1 MAKNPGVE
9 TDLKVEVMTEVLG
22 TETDLINLCLV
33 LFAMNVE
40 TIVRFLLNQETV
52 NQFFVV
58 IVLLKKTVEEVIVD
72 LLFLP
77 KEVQLLREA
86 STLVN

>member
-33 LFAMNVE
+33 LFVMNVVI
-40 TIVRFLLNQETV
+40 TARFLLNQETV
-52 NQFFVV
+52 NRYFVV
-58 IVLLKKTVEEVIVD
+58 IVLPKKTVEEEILD
-72 LLFLP
+72 LLLHLKDPLP
-77 KEVQLLREA
+77 ETWIFR
-86 STLVN
+86 S